1 MLSVSVHTGS
11 ISGMDGVFMFKLFKT
26 CIFCLLAAFLI
37 WFGTVLNDRQTLNGD
52 VIRFHVVADSDSPE
66 DQAVKLEVKD
76 AIVSYLQEKLEP
88 FTDID
93 QVKAY
98 LNTHLDA
105 LREVAEETLER
116 LGVRQKVSVSFEEE
130 AFPVRHYD
138 TFKLPSGIYQ
148 SLRIRIG
155 EAQGKNWWCVVFPS
169 LCLPS
174 TTEDFRDTAVGSG
187 FSENLTDTLEKPYQI
202 RFFLLDWWGR
212 VENFL
217 FRR

>member
-1 MLSVSVHTGS
+1 MKKLLKVIGLVLFIGA
-11 ISGMDGVFMFKLFKT
+11 MFLGVE
-26 CIFCLLAAFLI
+26 LLRDKEQLRDQI
-37 WFGTVLNDRQTLNGD
+37 LRL
-52 VIRFHVVADSDSPE
+52 HVVADSDSPE

-155 EAQGKNWWCVVFPS
+155 EAQGKNWWCVVFPT
-169 LCLPS
+169 LCAPR
-174 TTEDFRDTAVGSG
+174 TGEEFRDVAAGSG
-187 FSENLTDTLEKPYQI
+187 FSDTLGQTLSNDEGYEV
-202 RFFLLDWWGR
+202 RVFFLDLLGWL
-212 VENFL
+212 ENKF
-217 FRR
+217 FAG